1 MKMNRKQIEEK
12 LEGIKSKMMLIEQD
26 RRRSHTFSKDDLY
39 EQLKEEYKNLEKELN
54 DETKKKWII

>member
-39 EQLKEEYKNLEKELN
+39 EQLKEEYKKLEKLLE
-54 DETKKKWII
+54 DEKQKKSR